1 MSSDA
6 HKATNPAHK
15 SLLTIRSDFD
25 FDQNVLILIPAWLA
39 SYDDEAGVVHEHS
52 NALAF
57 VLDEVRAGSPEVF
70 GGTGTLRPV
79 TERGD
84 ASPVLL

>member
-1 MSSDA
+1 M
-6 HKATNPAHK
+6 HK
-15 SLLTIRSDFD
+15 SLTIRSD

-57 VLDEVRAGSPEVF
+57 VLDEVRAGSQKF
-70 GGTGTLRPV
+70 SGARGTLRRV
-79 TERGD
+79 TCFTVTLGYVFGD
-84 ASPVLL
+84 A